1 MPIPFSFDVVTLFP
15 EMFQAVTHYGI
26 TGRAWKNKIF
36 ELITW
41 NPRDFSRDPHRTVDD
56 SPYGGGPGM
65 VMMAE
70 PLDEAI
76 TQAKT
81 RKRAN
86 NAPTQVV
93 YLSPQGEKL
102 THAIVKELSV
112 NSNLIFLCG
121 RYEGIDERLI
131 DRQVD
136 REISIGDY
144 VLSGGEI
151 AAMVLIDAIV
161 RQIPGALGDP
171 ESANQDSFVNGLLD
185 CPHYTRPEVYKA
197 DRVPEILMSGNHSHI
212 KRWRLQQS
220 LGRTWLRRPD
230 LLATKLASGITHEE
244 QKLLEEYQ
252 QLQKNWDT
260 FINDIKLVSTNSL
273 QKSIE
278 LTRLLSAADSP
289 LLTLLQAITKEIT
302 LINTDPTEKDIVEKA
317 TDKVKNAKTKLE
329 QYLGKVNEKTPTTVL
344 RSRPEEI
351 VDGKFKDLRRLVQAS
366 KAGQSAPIDQLLS
379 KINELYYFLTAT
391 EEALNTNT
399 ALPASK
405 VQTEMRT
412 EARQLNEPLRT
423 MFVTLSSSSQNQTEG
438 MTRGNLNQ
446 SLKIAVTDFCL
457 QATSGRYP
465 FVKKSS
471 QDVTQDDFA
480 QLFSFGGRF
489 DEYFQKELAQL
500 VDNTKQAWHFRQT
513 GNAPRDLQEFKHAQ
527 TIRDIFFR
535 GGARVTNINF
545 TFKPV
550 DMDPSITQFILDI
563 DGQLI
568 KYSHGPQ
575 VPISVQWPG
584 PKGSTQVRLQ
594 ISPAPQD
601 GVSGQVFEGPWA
613 LFRMFDNVQITSSP
627 QSEKFFATFNVN
639 GRKAQFEVTTS
650 SVQNPFRLKELQ
662 DFKCPSKL

>member
-252 QLQKNWDT
+252 QLQK
-260 FINDIKLVSTNSL
+260 
-273 QKSIE
+273 
-278 LTRLLSAADSP
+278 TR
-289 LLTLLQAITKEIT
+289 
-302 LINTDPTEKDIVEKA
+302 
-317 TDKVKNAKTKLE
+317 
-329 QYLGKVNEKTPTTVL
+329 
-344 RSRPEEI
+344 
-351 VDGKFKDLRRLVQAS
+351 
-366 KAGQSAPIDQLLS
+366 
-379 KINELYYFLTAT
+379 
-391 EEALNTNT
+391 
-399 ALPASK
+399 
-405 VQTEMRT
+405 
-412 EARQLNEPLRT
+412 
-423 MFVTLSSSSQNQTEG
+423 
-438 MTRGNLNQ
+438 
-446 SLKIAVTDFCL
+446 
-457 QATSGRYP
+457 
-465 FVKKSS
+465 
-471 QDVTQDDFA
+471 
-480 QLFSFGGRF
+480 
-489 DEYFQKELAQL
+489 
-500 VDNTKQAWHFRQT
+500 
-513 GNAPRDLQEFKHAQ
+513 
-527 TIRDIFFR
+527 
-535 GGARVTNINF
+535 
-545 TFKPV
+545 
-550 DMDPSITQFILDI
+550 
-563 DGQLI
+563 
-568 KYSHGPQ
+568 
-575 VPISVQWPG
+575 
-584 PKGSTQVRLQ
+584 
-594 ISPAPQD
+594 
-601 GVSGQVFEGPWA
+601 
-613 LFRMFDNVQITSSP
+613 
-627 QSEKFFATFNVN
+627 
-639 GRKAQFEVTTS
+639 
-650 SVQNPFRLKELQ
+650 
-662 DFKCPSKL
+662 